1 MDMVWT
7 GVLRGV
13 GILIV
18 AVSVVVYDRSI
29 VIQTDEDDKP
39 VGAFAS
45 VLWQSTLILDGRRN
59 TQ

>member
-7 GVLRGV
+7 GVLRGA

-29 VIQTDEDDKP
+29 VVQTDEDDKP
-39 VGAFAS
+39 VEAHGS
-45 VLWQSTLILDGRRN
+45 VLWQSTLILDGGRY